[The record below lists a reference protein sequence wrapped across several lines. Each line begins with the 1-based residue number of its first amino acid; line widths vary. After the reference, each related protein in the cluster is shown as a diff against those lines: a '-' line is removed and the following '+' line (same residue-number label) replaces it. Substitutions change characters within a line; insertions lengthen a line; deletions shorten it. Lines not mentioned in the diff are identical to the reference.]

1 MAVMVAVVA
10 AAVAVAVAV
19 ASVTV
24 AAVSEAAAAGALRPR
39 HVPPPLVTRHCD
51 PGLFPPPRQFR
62 EAPSRGNGST
72 SSGGFVLFPAGG
84 EDGEECLEGGSDAN
98 GGGRERDEWGDLPG
112 LMNGWNREWFLS
124 GIVVI
129 ILGCSYEW
137 L

>member
-72 SSGGFVLFPAGG
+72 SSGGFVPFPAGG
-84 EDGEECLEGGSDAN
+84 EDGEECLEAGATRMAAGESGMN
-98 GGGRERDEWGDLPG
+98 GGICLG
-112 LMNGWNREWFLS
+112 L
-124 GIVVI
+124 
-129 ILGCSYEW
+129 
-137 L
+137 